1 MRKLVVGLLVA
12 LAISVAA
19 QDRAQTPTFHPEA
32 NYVRVDVFP
41 TVRGVPVGDLKQDDF
56 EIIEDKVPQK
66 VTAFEH
72 VIVQANVAPDLRREP
87 RTVAESREMAQTA
100 RGRVF
105 VLFLDFYH
113 VEGTASFKIQKPL
126 VDALDRTLGYGDLIA
141 VMTPD
146 MTSRDLTF
154 TAKTGSVEEI
164 LAQAWG
170 HRDRVDLRDPEDEN
184 LESCYGLGSCP
195 STLATELVARR
206 RETQTLDSLDDLVQ
220 YLRGVRE
227 ERKAVLAVTD
237 GWRLFEPNEALL
249 SPPGIQCQGPTAAL
263 PPIGVDPRTG
273 RLGGLPTS
281 PGIGSNGP
289 TYGSQCEADR
299 QHLAHIDNQRRAR
312 DLGDEANRAN
322 VSFYPIDPRGLVASE
337 QAMQPPGLP
346 GVDLDTVPMS
356 LRADIA
362 MTAARQSSLRTL
374 ALDTDG
380 TAIVATNDIS
390 GALRKV
396 ADDLSS
402 YYLLGY
408 YSTGKIDGK
417 FHSISVKVKR
427 SGVDVRARRG
437 YLAPT
442 AAAVAAASVAPP
454 PPAPAAA
461 VAEAAV
467 ITSALAPLGAF
478 SRVDVPVLLQ
488 SAAGWTPD
496 NAPAIWA
503 TGEFTGAE
511 WKSGGQADVM
521 LIGADRETR
530 ATAHVTLAPGTRSFR
545 VRLDPANPVAAGDY
559 SIMVRSRSADAGASP
574 SSDTARLV
582 VPASPET
589 SGVLFVRRGPATGNK
604 DLPTADPRFHR
615 TEQIRVETLTTE
627 TEPAATRLLDRAG
640 KPLALPVQS
649 AIRSDADGSRWQTA
663 QLQLAPLAV
672 GDYLIELTRG
682 AGTETKRTLIAFR
695 IIP

>member
-19 QDRAQTPTFHPEA
+19 QDRAQTPTFHTEA
-32 NYVRVDVFP
+32 NYIRVDVFP
-41 TVRGVPVGDLKQDDF
+41 TLRGVPVGDLKQDDF
-56 EIIEDKVPQK
+56 EVVEDKVPQK
-66 VTAFEH
+66 IAAFEH
-72 VIVQANVAPDLRREP
+72 VVVQANVAPDLRREP

-113 VEGTASFKIQKPL
+113 VEGTAALKIQGPL

-146 MTSRDLTF
+146 MSPRDLAF
-154 TAKTGSVEEI
+154 TAKTGSVAEI

-170 HRDRVDLRDPEDEN
+170 HRDRVDKRDPDDQN
-184 LESCYGLGSCP
+184 LESCYTTYPCP
-195 STLATELVARR
+195 GNLATELIDRR
-206 RETQTLDSLDDLVQ
+206 RETKTLDALDDLVQ

-249 SPPGIQCQGPTAAL
+249 QPPGIQCQGSSL

-273 RLGGLPTS
+273 RLGGLPTG
-281 PGIGSNGP
+281 PGVGSTNGP
-289 TYGSQCEADR
+289 TYGAQCEADR
-299 QHLAHIDNQRRAR
+299 QRLAHIDNQRRAR

-346 GVDLDTVPMS
+346 GVDLHNAPMS
-356 LRADIA
+356 PRADIA
-362 MTAARQSSLRTL
+362 MSAARQMSLRTL

-380 TAIVATNDIS
+380 TAIVATNDIP

-402 YYLLGY
+402 YHLLGY

-427 SGVDVRARRG
+427 PGVDVRARRG

-454 PPAPAAA
+454 TPAPAAA

-478 SRVDVPVLLQ
+478 SRLDVPVLLQ
-488 SAAGWTPD
+488 SAAGWTLD

-530 ATAHVTLAPGTRSFR
+530 ATAHVTLTPGSRSFR
-545 VRLDPANPVAAGDY
+545 VRLEPTNPVAAGDY

-582 VPASPET
+582 VPAAPDAA
-589 SGVLFVRRGPATGNK
+589 GVLFVRRGPTTGNK
-604 DLPTADPRFHR
+604 DVPTADPRFHR
-615 TEQIRVETLTTE
+615 TEQIRVEALTRD
-627 TEPAATRLLDRAG
+627 TEPAAARLLDRAG

-663 QLQLAPLAV
+663 QLALAPLAI
-672 GDYLIELTRG
+672 GDYLIELTRT
-682 AGTETKRTLIAFR
+682 GTETKRTLVAFR
-695 IIP
+695 IVP